1 MRIVSCL
8 FFLLFIFASSA
19 LAQGS
24 TAWVKYTSDA
34 GRYGVLFPTEPKLSE
49 QDAGGSG
56 SLKFKQ
62 YLASSSI
69 STGYFLVGYFDL
81 GSGVTYSLDKGRDG
95 VVNAVKGTLLSEESI
110 SLNGRPGRALRVKAR
125 SANFD
130 IIALARIYEINGR
143 VYVLQA
149 LSLDSESEST
159 RLQLAKKFFDSFS
172 VRDK

>member
-1 MRIVSCL
+1 M
-8 FFLLFIFASSA
+8 
-19 LAQGS
+19 
-24 TAWVKYTSDA
+24 
-34 GRYGVLFPTEPKLSE
+34 
-49 QDAGGSG
+49 
-56 SLKFKQ
+56 
-62 YLASSSI
+62 
-69 STGYFLVGYFDL
+69 
-81 GSGVTYSLDKGRDG
+81 TYSLDKGRDG
-95 VVNAVKGTLLSEESI
+95 VVNAVKGTLLSEEPI

-143 VYVLQA
+143 IYVLQA